1 MATLSAKF
9 LGLADIYKRTDAGGS
24 IAQIMEMMNGTA
36 QDIFTDFMM
45 MECNDG
51 TKHIYTT
58 RTGLSAVGWG
68 ALYEG
73 IVQGKST
80 TQQVT
85 ETTGFAEKLISVDE
99 RLLKL
104 AGANAN
110 AIRAQESEA
119 DVESMSQ
126 ELVTALFYHNP
137 ATNARL
143 PKGLAPRF
151 GVKATSGAGA
161 QIVDAGG
168 TGSDN
173 TSVWFATWGGS
184 GLNCI
189 YPKGTMGGISQ
200 EDMGRQ
206 RVLDGAGNP
215 YFVQEEKISAHCGF
229 ALGDYR
235 RVARVANIDVSD
247 VIAGSVDLFKL
258 LRQAYYKVQGLRNKG
273 VSVTNDTMPGRS
285 VIYMNRT
292 ILEALDAVSMGTGTA
307 ANAALQLRPM
317 ELEGK
322 EVLSY
327 RGIPIRETEA
337 LLSTEARV
345 V

>member
-1 MATLSAKF
+1 MATLSQKF
-9 LGLADIYKRTDAGGS
+9 LSLADIYKRTDGKGNV
-24 IAQIMEMMNGTA
+24 AQIMEMMNGTA
-36 QDIFTDFMM
+36 QDIFTDFTM

-104 AGANAN
+104 AGGNAT

-119 DVESMSQ
+119 DIESMAQ

-137 ATNARL
+137 ATDARK

-151 GVKATSGAGA
+151 GTLATSGAGR
-161 QIVDAGG
+161 QIIDAGG

-173 TSVWFATWGGS
+173 TSLWIVTWGGS

-189 YPKGTMGGISQ
+189 YPQGTSGGIQQ

-206 RVLDGAGNP
+206 RVLDAAGNP
-215 YFVQEEKISAHCGF
+215 YFVEEEKVSAHCGF

-247 VIAGSVDLFKL
+247 VIAGSVDLFKF
-258 LRQAYYKVQGLRNKG
+258 LRSAYYRVQGLRNKG

-285 VIYMNRT
+285 VIYCNST
-292 ILEALDAVSMGTGTA
+292 ILEALDALGMGGGTA
-307 ANAALQLRPM
+307 ANAKLQLRFM
-317 ELEGK
+317 EIEGK
-322 EVLSY
+322 EVLTF

-337 LLSTEARV
+337 ILATEARV

>member
-1 MATLSAKF
+1 MATLTQKF
-9 LGLADIYKRTDAGGS
+9 LTLADVYKRTDGKGN

-36 QDIFTDFMM
+36 QDIFTDFTM

-58 RTGLSAVGWG
+58 RTGLAPVGWG

-73 IVQGKST
+73 IVQGKT
-80 TQQVT
+80 PTQQVT

-99 RLLKL
+99 RVLKL

-110 AIRAQESEA
+110 AVRAQESEA
-119 DVESMSQ
+119 DIESMSQ

-151 GVKATSGAGA
+151 GTLATSGAGN
-161 QIVDAGG
+161 QIIDAGG
-168 TGSDN
+168 SGSDN
-173 TSVWFATWGGS
+173 ASIWFVTWGGS

-189 YPKGTMGGISQ
+189 YPAGTTGGIQQ

-206 RVLDGAGNP
+206 RVLDASSNP
-215 YFVQEEKISAHCGF
+215 YYVQEEKISAHCGF

-235 RVARVANIDVSD
+235 RVSRVANVDVSD
-247 VIAGSVDLFKL
+247 VIAGSVDLYKFM
-258 LRQAYYKVQGLRNKG
+258 RQAYYRVQGLRNKN
-273 VSVTNDTMPGRS
+273 VAVTNDTMPGRT
-285 VIYMNRT
+285 VIYCNRT
-292 ILEALDAVSMGTGTA
+292 ILEALDALGMGGGTA
-307 ANAALQLRPM
+307 ANAKLQLRVQ
-317 ELEGK
+317 EIEGK
-322 EVLSY
+322 EVLTY

-337 LLSTEARV
+337 LLNTESRV

>member
-1 MATLSAKF
+1 MATLTQKF
-9 LGLADIYKRTDAGGS
+9 LSLADLYKRTEDGGS
-24 IAQIMEMMNGTA
+24 VAQVMEMMNGTA

-58 RTGLSAVGWG
+58 RTGLPAVGWG

-80 TQQVT
+80 MQQVT
-85 ETTGFAEKLISVDE
+85 ETTGFVEKLITIDKRVLD
-99 RLLKL
+99 L
-104 AGANAN
+104 AGANAT
-110 AIRAQESEA
+110 AIRAQESEG
-119 DVESMSQ
+119 DVEAMAK
-126 ELVTALFYHNP
+126 ELVTAMFYHNT

-151 GVKATSGAGA
+151 GVKATSGAGN
-161 QIVDAGG
+161 QIIDAGG

-173 TSVWFATWGGS
+173 SSIWFVTHGGS
-184 GLNCI
+184 GLNMI
-189 YPKGTMGGISQ
+189 YPKGTQAGIIQ
-200 EDMGRQ
+200 EDKGEQ
-206 RVLDGAGNP
+206 RVLDANGLP
-215 YFVQEEKISAHCGF
+215 YYVMEELIKAQCGF

-235 RVARVANIDVSD
+235 RIARVAN
-247 VIAGSVDLFKL
+247 VDLSDIQAGTVDIFKF
-258 LRQAYYKVQGLRNKG
+258 LRQAYYRVNGLRNQNVK
-273 VSVTNDTMPGRS
+273 VTNDTMPGRT
-285 VIYMNRT
+285 VIYCNRDV
-292 ILEALDAVSMGTGTA
+292 LEALDGLSSGSGTA
-307 ANAALQLRPM
+307 ANAALQIKPM
-317 ELEGK
+317 EVEGK

-337 LLSTEARV
+337 LLNTEARV

>member
-1 MATLSAKF
+1 MATLSQKF
-9 LGLADIYKRTDAGGS
+9 LSLADIYKRTDGCGN

-36 QDIFTDFMM
+36 QDIFTDFTM

-51 TKHIYTT
+51 TKHIYTI
-58 RTGLSAVGWG
+58 RTGLAPVGWG

-85 ETTGFAEKLISVDE
+85 ETTGFAEKLVSVDE
-99 RLLKL
+99 RLLEL
-104 AGANAN
+104 AGVNAN

-119 DVESMSQ
+119 DIESMSQ
-126 ELVTALFYHNP
+126 ELITAMFYHNP
-137 ATNARL
+137 NTNARL

-151 GVKATSGAGA
+151 GALATSDAGN

-173 TSVWFATWGGS
+173 TSVWFVTWGGS

-189 YPKGTMGGISQ
+189 YPKGTMAGITQ
-200 EDMGRQ
+200 MDMGRQ
-206 RVLDGAGNP
+206 RVLDAAGNP
-215 YFVQEEKISAHCGF
+215 YFAQEEKIKVHCGF

-235 RVARVANIDVSD
+235 RVSRVANIDVSD
-247 VIAGSVDLFKL
+247 TIAGSVDLNKF
-258 LRQAYYKVQGLRNKG
+258 LRSAYYKVQGLRNKN
-273 VSVTNDTMPGRS
+273 VSVTNDTMPGRT
-285 VIYMNRT
+285 VIYCNRT
-292 ILEALDAVSMGTGTA
+292 ILEALDALSQGNGTA
-307 ANAALQLRPM
+307 ANAKLQLRQM
-317 ELEGK
+317 EVDGK
-322 EVLSY
+322 EVLTF

-337 LLSTEARV
+337 LLNTEARV

>member
-9 LGLADIYKRTDAGGS
+9 LGLADIFKRTDAGGS
-24 IAQIMEMMNGTA
+24 VSQIMEMMNGTA

-73 IVQGKST
+73 IVQGKTT

-104 AGANAN
+104 AGSNAN
-110 AIRAQESEA
+110 LIRQQESEA
-119 DVESMSQ
+119 DLESMAQ

-137 ATNARL
+137 NTNARL
-143 PKGLAPRF
+143 PKGLAPRL
-151 GVKATSGAGA
+151 GTLATSGAGA

-173 TSVWFATWGGS
+173 TSLWIVTWGGS

-189 YPKGTMGGISQ
+189 YPKGTMAGIAQ

-206 RVLDGAGNP
+206 RVLDASGNP

-235 RVARVANIDVSD
+235 RVARIANIDVSD
-247 VIAGSVDLFKL
+247 TIAGSVDIYKF
-258 LRQAYYKVQGLRNKG
+258 LRQAYYKVQGLRNKN

-285 VIYMNRT
+285 VIYCNRT
-292 ILEALDAVSMGTGTA
+292 VLESLDALGMGGGSA
-307 ANAALQLRPM
+307 ANAKLQLRSM
-317 ELEGK
+317 EIEGK

-337 LLSTEARV
+337 LLNTETRV